1 MQINQILSKTEKLHQ
16 INSKQLTNKESFSHF
31 KANKVVTMVKN
42 YYKILG
48 VNRTSSEDD
57 IKKAYRK
64 LALKFHPDKNKESDA
79 EEKFKE
85 IAEAYE
91 VLSDR
96 TKKNK
101 YDHSNRRNS
110 TPSHNYNWSFSFT
123 PSDPFD
129 LFKNFFND
137 HDPFS
142 EAFHDSLF
150 ASFNLHR
157 QHAASIFDRDPFFT
171 GNGKGS
177 DTPDFANA
185 QRRRGARV
193 TQANIS
199 TSVSGGK
206 EGAGA
211 TTQTSYVT
219 GDGGTVHITK

>member
-1 MQINQILSKTEKLHQ
+1 
-16 INSKQLTNKESFSHF
+16 
-31 KANKVVTMVKN
+31 MVKN

-48 VNRTSSEDD
+48 VNRASSEDD

-91 VLSDR
+91 VLSDKN
-96 TKKNK
+96 KKNK
-101 YDHSNRRNS
+101 YDHSHRRNS
-110 TPSHNYNWSFSFT
+110 TPSNNYNWNFSFT

-157 QHAASIFDRDPFFT
+157 HHAASIFDRDPFFT
-171 GNGKGS
+171 GNGKSS
-177 DTPDFANA
+177 DVPDFGP
-185 QRRRGARV
+185 RRGAKV

-199 TSVSGGK
+199 TSISSGGQ
-206 EGAGA
+206 GAGV
-211 TTQTSYVT
+211 TTQTSYKT

>member
-1 MQINQILSKTEKLHQ
+1 
-16 INSKQLTNKESFSHF
+16 
-31 KANKVVTMVKN
+31 MVKN

-177 DTPDFANA
+177 DTPDFA

-206 EGAGA
+206 EGTGA

>member
-1 MQINQILSKTEKLHQ
+1 
-16 INSKQLTNKESFSHF
+16 
-31 KANKVVTMVKN
+31 MVKN

-48 VNRTSSEDD
+48 VNRTASEDD
-57 IKKAYRK
+57 IKKAYWK
-64 LALKFHPDKNKESDA
+64 LALKFHPDKNKEPDA

-91 VLSDR
+91 VLGDK

-101 YDHSNRRNS
+101 FDHSNRRNS

-129 LFKNFFND
+129 LFKNFFNG

-157 QHAASIFDRDPFFT
+157 HHSIFDRDPFFT
-171 GNGKGS
+171 DIPDSGS
-177 DTPDFANA
+177 RNS
-185 QRRRGARV
+185 RV
-193 TQANIS
+193 TRSNIS
-199 TSVSGGK
+199 TSIT
-206 EGAGA
+206 GAGGEGV
-211 TTQTSYVT
+211 TTQTSYKT